1 MNTFLSTLLAV
12 WNLLKNK
19 LVAILVLIALAALY
33 RAIPADQPVPFAE
46 LLYAVILVSSV
57 TILAPVMRLLVF
69 PEVAAYAEG
78 KGLSESLES
87 FRFSPAL
94 VHYWIA
100 TIICY
105 LTAILCVSSLLS
117 R

>member
-1 MNTFLSTLLAV
+1 MNTFITTTVAV

-19 LVAILVLIALAALY
+19 LIALAVLFVLASLY
-33 RAIPADQPVPFAE
+33 RSIPADQPMPFAE
-46 LLYAVILVSSV
+46 LLYAVILVSAV
-57 TILAPVMRLLVF
+57 TIVAPVMRLLVF

-78 KGLSESLES
+78 TGLKDDLAKYQ
-87 FRFSPAL
+87 FCPAV

-105 LTAILCVSSLLS
+105 LTSLLCVSSLLS
-117 R
+117 H